1 MRASRFVAA
10 AAGAAILLLGATAPA
25 TAVIDGTTDTNHFPN
40 VGGLQILAGGE
51 WFDFCTGTL
60 VAPDVVLTAAHC
72 TDFFTNDVGDP
83 DAFGPDDWRIS
94 FDADPGENSTYYGAD
109 HFVVNPEWLATPA
122 GPGGGN
128 SKYSFLKPGRE
139 DIALVYLAQAV
150 DGVEPAPVADAGYLD
165 GLDLTSETFTVVGY
179 GTDKYVTGSAASPR
193 AITVYDGARSYKD
206 VSVITEQ
213 DLFPDRF
220 VKITASV
227 CFGDS
232 GGPLFHDGTV
242 VALNTWTF
250 SYRCD
255 GPNLEYRV
263 DSAPA
268 QQFLDANLEDGRH
281 GDRQLGPVG
290 PCLPNLSTESEGSA
304 ALSAQ
309 FSS

>member
-1 MRASRFVAA
+1 MRRSRVAVA
-10 AAGAAILLLGATAPA
+10 VAGAAVLLLTTTAPA
-25 TAVIDGTTDTNHFPN
+25 TAVIDGTTDTTNSFPN
-40 VGGLQILAGGE
+40 VGGLQLQLEGE

-72 TDFFTNDVGDP
+72 TDFFTGEVGDP
-83 DAFGPDDWRIS
+83 DALGPDDWRVS
-94 FDADPGENSTYYGAD
+94 FDADPDENSTYYGAD
-109 HFVVNPEWLATPA
+109 HFVVHPDWLANQA

-128 SKYSFLKPGRE
+128 SKMSFLKDGME
-139 DIALVYLAQAV
+139 DIALVYLTEDV
-150 DGVEPAPVADAGYLD
+150 DGVSPAPVADAGYLD

-179 GTDKYVTGSAASPR
+179 GTDAYITGSAASPK

-206 VSVITEQ
+206 VSVITNQ

-220 VKITASV
+220 IKITKSV

-232 GGPLFHDGTV
+232 GGPLFHEGTL
-242 VALNTWTF
+242 VALNAWTF

-268 QQFLDANLEDGRH
+268 QSFLDANL
-281 GDRQLGPVG
+281 
-290 PCLPNLSTESEGSA
+290 
-304 ALSAQ
+304 
-309 FSS
+309 

>member
-1 MRASRFVAA
+1 M
-10 AAGAAILLLGATAPA
+10 LLGTSATSA
-25 TAVIDGTTDTNHFPN
+25 TAVIDGTTDTNNFPN
-40 VGGLQILAGGE
+40 VGGLQLQVDGQ

-72 TDFFTNDVGDP
+72 TDFFTGATGDP
-83 DAFGPDDWRIS
+83 DELGPDDWRIS
-94 FDADPGENSTYYGAD
+94 FDADPDADSTYYGAD
-109 HFVVNPEWLATPA
+109 HFVVHPDWLATPA

-128 SKYSFLKPGRE
+128 SKMSFLKDGRE
-139 DIALVYLAQAV
+139 DIALVFLTDEVA
-150 DGVEPAPVADAGYLD
+150 GVTPAPVADAGYLD

-179 GTDKYVTGSAASPR
+179 GTDAFITGSAGSPR
-193 AITVYDGARSYKD
+193 AITVYDGARSYRD
-206 VSVITEQ
+206 VSVISTH

-220 VKITASV
+220 LKITQSV

-255 GPNLEYRV
+255 GANLEYRV

-268 QQFLDANLEDGRH
+268 QSFLDANL
-281 GDRQLGPVG
+281 
-290 PCLPNLSTESEGSA
+290 
-304 ALSAQ
+304 
-309 FSS
+309 

>member
-1 MRASRFVAA
+1 MRRSRVAA
-10 AAGAAILLLGATAPA
+10 AVAGAAMLLVTTTAPA
-25 TAVIDGTTDTNHFPN
+25 TAVIDGTTDTTNRFPN
-40 VGGLQILAGGE
+40 VGGLQLLFEGE
-51 WFDFCTGTL
+51 WFDFCSGTL

-72 TDFFTNDVGDP
+72 TDFFTGDVGDP
-83 DAFGPDDWRIS
+83 DALGPDDWRVS
-94 FDADPGENSTYYGAD
+94 FEADPDENSTYYGAD
-109 HFVVNPEWLATPA
+109 HFVVHPDWLANQV

-128 SKYSFLKPGRE
+128 SKMSFLKDGLE
-139 DIALVYLAQAV
+139 DIALVFLTEDV
-150 DGVEPAPVADAGYLD
+150 DNVTPAPVADAGYLD

-179 GTDKYVTGSAASPR
+179 GTDEYITGSAASPK

-220 VKITASV
+220 VKITKSV

-232 GGPLFHDGTV
+232 GGPLFHEGTL

-263 DSAPA
+263 DSAQA
-268 QQFLDANLEDGRH
+268 QSFLDANL
-281 GDRQLGPVG
+281 
-290 PCLPNLSTESEGSA
+290 
-304 ALSAQ
+304 
-309 FSS
+309 

>member
-1 MRASRFVAA
+1 MRKSMVAA
-10 AAGAAILLLGATAPA
+10 AVAGAAMLLLTTAAPA
-25 TAVIDGTTDTNHFPN
+25 MAVIDGTTDTTNRFPN
-40 VGGLQILAGGE
+40 VGGLQVRSGGE

-72 TDFFTNDVGDP
+72 TDFFAGAGGP
-83 DAFGPDDWRIS
+83 PGAPGPDDWRVS
-94 FDADPGENSTYYGAD
+94 FEADPDENSTYYGAD
-109 HFVVNPEWLATPA
+109 HFVVHPDW
-122 GPGGGN
+122 PGFGGGGVGN
-128 SKYSFLKPGRE
+128 SKMSFLKDGNE
-139 DIALVYLAQAV
+139 DIALVFLTKDVANV
-150 DGVEPAPVADAGYLD
+150 TPAPVADAGYLD

-179 GTDKYVTGSAASPR
+179 GTDEFITGSAASPK

-206 VSVITEQ
+206 VSVITQQ

-220 VKITASV
+220 VKITKSV

-232 GGPLFHDGTV
+232 GGPLFHEGTL

-268 QQFLDANLEDGRH
+268 QSFLDANL
-281 GDRQLGPVG
+281 
-290 PCLPNLSTESEGSA
+290 
-304 ALSAQ
+304 
-309 FSS
+309 